1 MLQKKPH
8 GFYLPSAVFGMCSEI
23 HVTTLNPRQNDE
35 QVLHY
40 FSSYWN
46 VKISHKVNMNDC
58 TIVI

>member
-1 MLQKKPH
+1 MLQKKTH

-40 FSSYWN
+40 FSSY
-46 VKISHKVNMNDC
+46 
-58 TIVI
+58 